1 MKYCTV
7 AKARSH
13 LEKTEKKTHG
23 NKKEYLPVRPCTNS
37 KKKRRNWKR
46 EKKRETII
54 NWCKNVLESLLSA
67 GSGSKRLICYFVHI
81 PMLNGHLLHKIH

>member
-37 KKKRRNWKR
+37 KNDAEIGR
-46 EKKRETII
+46 EKK
-54 NWCKNVLESLLSA
+54 
-67 GSGSKRLICYFVHI
+67 KRNHNQLVQKCARVAIVSW
-81 PMLNGHLLHKIH
+81 